1 MIRTWFQKLPESELG
16 MYDEE
21 FQSDF
26 VDDLATCTHPESVA
40 VAIKEFCDDSRFC
53 PTYIVP
59 AAVKLSETLANNAG
73 DQSSAWITGITNL
86 LQSCY
91 FLLDGDIISDAF
103 LQSQEHVDYIHRLA
117 ALSRHVSTDHLQLF
131 RSMLVEVYLSMRR
144 LKAIR
149 REEQLNIT
157 RANHRVVTPGTV
169 SITSTGNNQ
178 EPTRNTSLYTSA
190 PTDNARNNLNVWE
203 LVLQNGNI
211 SGLKINSRNINVNS
225 LQVSTESGGITT
237 LNLSVLIVPGR
248 DILNVTNVS
257 DTLSNAMERMFRE
270 ASPEVPGSSPQES
283 GNSPSRNMRYMGL

>member
-1 MIRTWFQKLPESELG
+1 MIRTWFQKLPESEIG

-26 VDDLATCTHPESVA
+26 VDDLVTCTHPESVA
-40 VAIKEFCDDSRFC
+40 IAIKEFCDDSRFC
-53 PTYIVP
+53 PTYIIP

-73 DQSSAWITGITNL
+73 DQSSVWITSITNL

-91 FLLDGDIISDAF
+91 FLLDGDIVSDAF

-149 REEQLNIT
+149 REEQLTIT
-157 RANHRVVTPGTV
+157 RANHRYIPPGTV
-169 SITSTGNNQ
+169 SITSTGNTQ
-178 EPTRNTSLYTSA
+178 EPTRNTSLYTSV
-190 PTDNARNNLNVWE
+190 PTDNTRSNLNVWE
-203 LVLQNGNI
+203 LILQNGSI

-257 DTLSNAMERMFRE
+257 DTLSTAMERMFRE
-270 ASPEVPGSSPQES
+270 ASPEVPGNSPQES
-283 GNSPSRNMRYMGL
+283 DNGPSRNMRYMGL

>member
-1 MIRTWFQKLPESELG
+1 VIRTWFQKLPESELG

-40 VAIKEFCDDSRFC
+40 IAIKEFCDDSRFC

-91 FLLDGDIISDAF
+91 FLLDGDIVSDAF

-149 REEQLNIT
+149 REEQLTIT
-157 RANHRVVTPGTV
+157 RANHRLSAPGTV
-169 SITSTGNNQ
+169 SITNTSANQ
-178 EPTRNTSLYTSA
+178 ESTRNSSLYTA
-190 PTDNARNNLNVWE
+190 ALATLARNNLNVWE

-225 LQVSTESGGITT
+225 LQVSTESGGVTT

-257 DTLSNAMERMFRE
+257 DSVSPAMERMIRE
-270 ASPEVPGSSPQES
+270 TSPEVPGEGPQES
-283 GNSPSRNMRYMGL
+283 NYGSGRNMRYMGL

>member
-1 MIRTWFQKLPESELG
+1 
-16 MYDEE
+16 
-21 FQSDF
+21 
-26 VDDLATCTHPESVA
+26 
-40 VAIKEFCDDSRFC
+40 
-53 PTYIVP
+53 
-59 AAVKLSETLANNAG
+59 
-73 DQSSAWITGITNL
+73 
-86 LQSCY
+86 
-91 FLLDGDIISDAF
+91 
-103 LQSQEHVDYIHRLA
+103 
-117 ALSRHVSTDHLQLF
+117 
-131 RSMLVEVYLSMRR
+131 MRR

-190 PTDNARNNLNVWE
+190 PTDNTRNNLNVWE

-248 DILNVTNVS
+248 DILNFTNVS

-283 GNSPSRNMRYMGL
+283 GNGPSRNMRYMGL

>member
-1 MIRTWFQKLPESELG
+1 MIRTWFQKLPESEIG

-26 VDDLATCTHPESVA
+26 VDDLVTCTHPESVA
-40 VAIKEFCDDSRFC
+40 IAIKEFCDDSRFC

-73 DQSSAWITGITNL
+73 DQSSVWITSITNL

-91 FLLDGDIISDAF
+91 FLLDGDIVSDAF

-149 REEQLNIT
+149 REEQLTIT
-157 RANHRVVTPGTV
+157 RANHRYIPPGTV
-169 SITSTGNNQ
+169 SITSTGNTQ
-178 EPTRNTSLYTSA
+178 EPTRNTSLYTSV
-190 PTDNARNNLNVWE
+190 PTDNTRSNLNVWE
-203 LVLQNGNI
+203 LILQNGSI

-237 LNLSVLIVPGR
+237 LNLSVLVVPGR

-257 DTLSNAMERMFRE
+257 DTLSTAMERMFRE
-270 ASPEVPGSSPQES
+270 ASPEVPGNSPQES
-283 GNSPSRNMRYMGL
+283 GNGPSRNVRYMGL